1 MSQVSKE
8 VLKQVQMIEIKTRRL
23 VNNLMAGEYHTMF
36 RGRGMTFAEFREYVP
51 GDDVRSIS
59 WNVTARQGKPF
70 IKKYDEER
78 ELTLMLAVDIS
89 GSGDVGSRNMIKGEI
104 IAMLAA
110 VLGFSAVKNNDQV
123 GLVLFSDRIE
133 HFVPPKKGRAHV
145 LRLLRDMLMFSAVGR
160 KTNVGVAAD
169 YMAGMLKKKS
179 SVFILSDFMSSD
191 FQESLRTLGRKHD
204 CVAVVVQDRFDLKP
218 PQLGLVDFE
227 DAETGEIITVDTSS
241 PQFQQVYARNVK
253 AMKSQRDL
261 ELKRAQVDSIEV
273 AVGPKYYEPLVKY
286 FAGRRR

>member
-8 VLKQVQMIEIKTRRL
+8 ILKQVKMIEIQTRRL

-89 GSGDVGSRNMIKGEI
+89 GSGDIGSRNMIKGEI
-104 IAMLAA
+104 MAMLAA
-110 VLGFSAVKNNDQV
+110 VLGFSAQKNNDQV
-123 GLVLFSDRIE
+123 GLILFSDRVE
-133 HFVPPKKGRAHV
+133 HFVPPKKGRAHI
-145 LRLLRDMLMFSAVGR
+145 LRILRDMLSFSARGR
-160 KTNVGVAAD
+160 GTNISVATD
-169 YMAGMLKKKS
+169 YIAGILKKKA
-179 SVFILSDFMSSD
+179 SVFILSDFMSTD
-191 FQESLRTLGRKHD
+191 FQASLRSLGRKHD
-204 CVAVVVQDRFDLKP
+204 CIAVVIQDQFDLKP
-218 PQLGLVDFE
+218 PKLGLVDFE
-227 DAETGEIITVDTSS
+227 DAETGEIVTVDTSS
-241 PQFQQVYARNVK
+241 HQFQDVYAKNIR
-253 AMKSQRDL
+253 AMKVKRDL

-273 AVGPKYYEPLVKY
+273 PVGPKYYEPLVKY
-286 FAGRRR
+286 FGSRR